1 METLWLFA
9 VAIGPLLLI
18 GFIIYAVRRNKGG
31 SAANVARAERGAEE
45 VRDEIARDEEE
56 EGTR

>member
-9 VAIGPLLLI
+9 VVIGPLLLI
-18 GFIIYAVRRNKGG
+18 GFIIYAVRRNR
-31 SAANVARAERGAEE
+31 SDSPENVARAERGARE
-45 VRDEIARDEEE
+45 VREEIAHDEEE